1 MTHPFE
7 SFDIEDPVLPKAIK
21 RAAMGSGGYPYEDKL
36 DNDIYE
42 GEMHALQK
50 QLVLLQAHLAASG
63 ERVVIVFEGRD
74 AAGKGGTIK
83 TYLENLNPR
92 YNLIAAL
99 PKPND
104 REATQWY
111 FQRYVDWLPAAGET
125 VLFDR
130 SWYNRAGVEPV
141 MGFCTPEQTEHF
153 LEEAPEFEKR
163 ITNDGIHLFK
173 FWLAIGREMQL
184 KRFHDRRHDPLKV
197 WKLSPV
203 DLEALSKWDAYS
215 KARDAMLERT
225 DAPHARW
232 TIIRANDKRR
242 GRLNVIRT
250 VLDRLSYGG
259 KDTKAIGKRDPKIC
273 LSAKDFATLRATD
286 DN

>member
-1 MTHPFE
+1 MSDPFDD
-7 SFDIEDPVLPKAIK
+7 FDIDNPDLPKAIK
-21 RAAMGSGGYPYEDKL
+21 KRAMASGGYPYDDKL
-36 DNDIYE
+36 DWDIYE
-42 GEMHALQK
+42 AQMLNLQK
-50 QLVLLQAHLAASG
+50 QLVLLQDHLAKSG
-63 ERVVIVFEGRD
+63 ERVMIVFEGRD

-104 REATQWY
+104 RERTQWY

-163 ITNDGIHLFK
+163 ITKDGIHLFK
-173 FWLAIGREMQL
+173 FWLSIGREMQL

-197 WKLSPV
+197 WKLSPI
-203 DLEALSKWDAYS
+203 DLEALGKWDAYTA
-215 KARDAMLERT
+215 ARDTMLERT
-225 DAPHARW
+225 DSTHAPW

-242 GRLNVIRT
+242 GRINVIQT
-250 VLDRLSYGG
+250 VLDRLDFKG
-259 KDTKAIGKRDPKIC
+259 KHNDAIGEIDPRI
-273 LSAKDFATLRATD
+273 TLQARHFLNMD
-286 DN
+286 KSD